1 MFSLYRSTYGS
12 STFSFGITM
21 PTLREQILSALMV
34 RLQSISAATVKR
46 EEPLPEKISAGG
58 LVILRDGDPG
68 EPEVLLSPLT
78 YLWQHRAEIEVVVQK
93 AAAEAPAAL
102 DALLAEI
109 GMALSSDRT
118 LGGLVDWVEWSA
130 PHTRDLA
137 IDGAAGLKGAV
148 VTVTLHY
155 VSSDPLG

>member
-1 MFSLYRSTYGS
+1 
-12 STFSFGITM
+12 M
-21 PTLREQILSALMV
+21 PTRREEVLAALLGC
-34 RLQSISAATVKR
+34 LQAVPAASVKR
-46 EEPLPEKISAGG
+46 EEPLPEKVPACG

-78 YLWQHRAEIEVVVQK
+78 YLWQHRAEIEVIVQTIP
-93 AAAEAPAAL
+93 AEAPAAL
-102 DALLAEI
+102 DALLAEV
-109 GMALSSDRT
+109 GSALSVDRN

-130 PHTRDLA
+130 PQTRDLA

-155 VSSDPLG
+155 ASSDPLG

>member
-1 MFSLYRSTYGS
+1 MTTRREEVLTALFSVLTGVPAS
-12 STFSFGITM
+12 
-21 PTLREQILSALMV
+21 
-34 RLQSISAATVKR
+34 VKR

-58 LVILRDGDPG
+58 LMILRDGDPG

-109 GMALSSDRT
+109 GMALSVDRT
-118 LGGLVDWVEWSA
+118 LGDLVDWVEWSA

>member
-1 MFSLYRSTYGS
+1 
-12 STFSFGITM
+12 M
-21 PTLREQILSALMV
+21 PTRREEVLTALLGAIEGV
-34 RLQSISAATVKR
+34 PAASVKR

-68 EPEVLLSPLT
+68 EPEVLLSPVS
-78 YLWQHRAEIEVVVQK
+78 YLWQHRTDIEVIVQK
-93 AAAEAPAAL
+93 PPTEAPAAL
-102 DALLAEI
+102 DTLLAEI
-109 GMALSSDRT
+109 GSALGADRT

-130 PHTRDLA
+130 PQTRDLA

-155 VSSDPLG
+155 ASSDPLG